1 LTRRRPAVAANRD
14 PSGAVGLR
22 AWAKVNLYLEITGR
36 RGDGYHELDS
46 LVAFAGVGDRL
57 DFEPAERLSLTVR
70 GPFADA
76 VPHGPEN
83 LVLRAAEALAAQAG
97 RPAGARI
104 SLDKQLPAA
113 AGIGG
118 GSADAA
124 ATLAGL
130 AALWGLDSDPGA
142 LARIAGALGA
152 DVPVCLF
159 GRPALVR
166 GVGERIQRAPPL
178 PAAWLLLVNPGVP
191 LATAAVFAARRGDYS
206 RPAAW
211 PGVAPDAATL
221 ATWLAEHGND
231 LEAPARRLAPDVE
244 RVLTLLAEQD
254 GVLLARMSGSGATCF
269 GLFADS
275 AAARQAA
282 AVIGRSRDDWW
293 LAAAPLLHGDPDRP
307 AAT

>member
-1 LTRRRPAVAANRD
+1 M
-14 PSGAVGLR
+14 R
-22 AWAKVNLYLEITGR
+22 AWAKVNLYLEIVGR
-36 RGDGYHELDS
+36 RSDGYHELDS
-46 LVAFAGVGDRL
+46 LVVFAGTGDRL
-57 DFEPAERLSLTVR
+57 NFEPAERLSLAVT
-70 GPFADA
+70 GPFAGA

-83 LVLRAAEALAAQAG
+83 LVLRAAEALAAHAG
-97 RPAGARI
+97 RPARARI
-104 SLDKQLPAA
+104 NLDKQLPAA

-124 ATLAGL
+124 ATLVGL
-130 AALWGLDSDPGA
+130 AALWGLDSEAGV

-166 GVGERIQRAPPL
+166 GVGEQIQRAPPL

-191 LATAAVFAARRGDYS
+191 LATAAVFEARRGDYS

-211 PGVAPDAATL
+211 PGVALDAAIL
-221 ATWLAEHGND
+221 ANWLAEHGND

-244 RVLTLLAEQD
+244 RVLALLAEQD
-254 GVLLARMSGSGATCF
+254 GALLARMSGSGATCF
-269 GLFADS
+269 GMFADA

-282 AVIGRSRDDWW
+282 VVIGRAHDDWW

-307 AAT
+307 TAT